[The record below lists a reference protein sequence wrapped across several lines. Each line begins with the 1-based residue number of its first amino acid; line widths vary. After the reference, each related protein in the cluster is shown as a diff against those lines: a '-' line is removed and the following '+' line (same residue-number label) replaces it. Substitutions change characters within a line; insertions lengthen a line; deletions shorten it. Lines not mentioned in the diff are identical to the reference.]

1 MPNPPWPRTLSM
13 RYSKRRNPIGNVMF
27 AAAGLGARTR
37 RGSLAAREAL
47 LFEAAMAEGSS
58 TVLSTPPAGG
68 AQTVELLP
76 SLPAEAISS
85 RSPCATPPGFGLSLI
100 PRLPARSPLPD
111 PITLPQDQCP
121 LRPGKPRKDNHLD
134 EIL

>member
-27 AAAGLGARTR
+27 AAAGLGAKTR

-58 TVLSTPPAGG
+58 TVLSAPPAGG
-68 AQTVELLP
+68 SKTVELLP
-76 SLPAEAISS
+76 SLAATPISS
-85 RSPCATPPGFGLSLI
+85 RSPCGSAPGFGLSLI
-100 PRLPARSPLPD
+100 PCLPARSPLPD
-111 PITLPQDQCP
+111 PITLPQDQCAVG
-121 LRPGKPRKDNHLD
+121 PGKPRKDNHLD